1 MKKGKEK
8 AMQSCDNCR
17 WYRKDEV
24 IECFCFDSE
33 DWRPYPDGRCCQY
46 DDGSETMKKN
56 IPTRKTRRK
65 EGESFEKV

>member
-1 MKKGKEK
+1 MKKGKDK
-8 AMQSCDNCR
+8 SMQTCDNCR

-24 IECFCFDSE
+24 IECFCFDSG
-33 DWRPYPDGRCCQY
+33 DWRPYPDGRCCLY

-56 IPTRKTRRK
+56 IPTRTTRRK